1 MNKITIGG
9 VTITL
14 PGLAALANQPA
25 WLVLALA
32 VFAGVTVLGIIAI
45 QTGLAETALLLRHGA
60 SAERIAE
67 LRHNDGDAQIELP
80 KRADEDA

>member
-1 MNKITIGG
+1 M
-9 VTITL
+9 
-14 PGLAALANQPA
+14 
-25 WLVLALA
+25 
-32 VFAGVTVLGIIAI
+32 LGIIAI

>member
-32 VFAGVTVLGIIAI
+32 LFAGVTVLGIVAM
-45 QTGLAETALLLRHGA
+45 QTGLAETALLLRRGA

-67 LRHNDGDAQIELP
+67 LRHNDRDTQSELP
-80 KRADEDA
+80 QRADEDA